1 MVTAHRK
8 ASAKASTG
16 LTEKKVTESS
26 KDHHTNHPSWVDM
39 VKECITAHPDEARH
53 GVSRPTIKKFVET
66 KYKIH
71 PNQTSNSQLARA
83 ITHGAE
89 KGIFVLP
96 KGPSGKIKLPPKGSS
111 PHETTKENTSA
122 GAKAPISSTK
132 ASTKASTKKVLPAKA
147 QPTSAAMKKKMAA
160 AKATPGAKPGVK
172 KTYTSRKVAAA
183 KKSRIAATRK
193 RGPVTKAARGITR
206 KTRSKGGSVKAS
218 AKEKP
223 APVGRKGA
231 NKKTTTKK
239 TPVSV

>member
-1 MVTAHRK
+1 AN
-8 ASAKASTG
+8 AKANTG
-16 LTEKKVTESS
+16 VTEKKVTESS

-39 VKECITAHPDEARH
+39 VKECITAHPDDARH
-53 GVSRPTIKKFVET
+53 GVSRPTIKKFVEI
-66 KYKIH
+66 KYKIY

-122 GAKAPISSTK
+122 GAKAPISS
-132 ASTKASTKKVLPAKA
+132 AKASTKKVVPAKA
-147 QPTSAAMKKKMAA
+147 QPTGAAMKKKMAA
-160 AKATPGAKPGVK
+160 VKATPSAKPGVK

-223 APVGRKGA
+223 ATASRKGA
-231 NKKTTTKK
+231 NKKTTTK
-239 TPVSV
+239 

>member
-1 MVTAHRK
+1 MVTAHKK
-8 ASAKASTG
+8 ASAKANTG
-16 LTEKKVTESS
+16 VTEKKVTESS

-39 VKECITAHPDEARH
+39 VKECITAHPDDARH

-66 KYKIH
+66 KYKIY

-111 PHETTKENTSA
+111 PHETTKEQNTSA
-122 GAKAPISSTK
+122 GAKAPISS
-132 ASTKASTKKVLPAKA
+132 AKASTKKVVPAKA

-160 AKATPGAKPGVK
+160 AKATPSAKPGVK
-172 KTYTSRKVAAA
+172 KIYTSRKVAAA

-223 APVGRKGA
+223 TTVGRKGA